1 MWLKH
6 GSYECA
12 EHMKLYIKNMVSL
25 RCKLFVAEE
34 LHTLGVSYLSIDMG
48 VVELNQRVTPEQLDM
63 FQKALVDSGL
73 ELIADKNTFL
83 VERIKHTIIEMVH
96 NSDEYVKYK
105 FSNYLSE
112 KLGYNYAYLAN
123 LFSSVKGI
131 TIEKYIILNK
141 IEHVK
146 ELLLY
151 DELSL
156 KEISYKMHYSSVAH
170 LCTQFKKITG
180 LTPTYF
186 KQLAQH
192 RKRIAIEDL

>member
-1 MWLKH
+1 MLK
-6 GSYECA
+6 YDIQEY
-12 EHMKLYIKNMVSL
+12 MQLFIKNMVSQ
-25 RCKLFVAEE
+25 RCKLLVAEE
-34 LHTLGVSYLSIDMG
+34 LYKLGVTNLSVELG
-48 VVELNQRVTPEQLDM
+48 VVMLDEDITPKQRETLH
-63 FQKALVDSGL
+63 KALISSGL
-73 ELIADKNTFL
+73 ELMEDKNAIL
-83 VERIKHTIIEMVH
+83 VEKIKNTIIETVH
-96 NSDEYVKYK
+96 YSEDRIKFK

-112 KLGYNYAYLAN
+112 KLGYDYAYMAN
-123 LFSSVKGI
+123 LFSSVKGV
-131 TIEKYIILNK
+131 TIEKYIIQNK

>member
-1 MWLKH
+1 
-6 GSYECA
+6 
-12 EHMKLYIKNMVSL
+12 MKLYIKHMVSL
-25 RCKLFVAEE
+25 RCKLAVREE
-34 LHTLGVSYLSIDMG
+34 LRNLGIGYLSIDLG
-48 VVELNQRVTPEQLDM
+48 VVELNQDITHVQRVKL
-63 FQKALVDSGL
+63 QKALIGSGL
-73 ELIADKNTFL
+73 ELMEDKNAIL
-83 VERIKHTIIEMVH
+83 IERIKITIIEMVH
-96 NSDEYVKYK
+96 FSDEYLKYK

-112 KLGYNYAYLAN
+112 ELGYDYAYLAN

-141 IEHVK
+141 IERVK

-170 LCTQFKKITG
+170 LSTQFKKTTG

-192 RKRIAIEDL
+192 RQRIAIEDL

>member
-1 MWLKH
+1 LLVTKELH
-6 GSYECA
+6 
-12 EHMKLYIKNMVSL
+12 KLGVRNLSVNL
-25 RCKLFVAEE
+25 GVAEFDQE
-34 LHTLGVSYLSIDMG
+34 ITLEQREKLH
-48 VVELNQRVTPEQLDM
+48 E
-63 FQKALVDSGL
+63 ALICSGL
-73 ELIADKNTFL
+73 ELMEDKNAIL
-83 VERIKHTIIEMVH
+83 VEKIKNTIIETVH
-96 NSDEYVKYK
+96 YSEDRVRLK

-112 KLGYNYAYLAN
+112 KMGYDYAYLAN
-123 LFSSVKGI
+123 LFSSVKGV

-156 KEISYKMHYSSVAH
+156 KEISYRMHYSSVAH
-170 LCTQFKKITG
+170 LCTQFKRITG

-186 KQLAQH
+186 KQLAGH

>member
-1 MWLKH
+1 
-6 GSYECA
+6 
-12 EHMKLYIKNMVSL
+12 MKLFIKNMVSL
-25 RCKLFVAEE
+25 RCKMLVTEE
-34 LHTLGVSYLSIDMG
+34 LHKLGVKDLAVDLG
-48 VVELNQRVTPEQLDM
+48 VVELNQKITQEQHVKL
-63 FQKALVDSGL
+63 QKALISSGL
-73 ELIADKNTFL
+73 ELMEDKNAIL
-83 VERIKHTIIEMVH
+83 VEKIKNIIIETVH
-96 NSDEYVKYK
+96 YSDDRVKIK

-112 KLGYNYAYLAN
+112 KLGYDYAYLAN
-123 LFSSVKGI
+123 LFSSVKGV

>member
-1 MWLKH
+1 
-6 GSYECA
+6 
-12 EHMKLYIKNMVSL
+12 MKLYIKNMVSL

-151 DELSL
+151 DELRL